1 MKSKKIDLIDSFNSI
16 IFCYVLTGIHV
27 EIAYIPEDESSTGES
42 DLDGVEDEPE
52 SGKSKNVGNKSTKI
66 FEIGFSS
73 STVQIRS
80 KGQAIRFKTGLKKLV
95 HFFRL
100 IFLSV

>member
-1 MKSKKIDLIDSFNSI
+1 MVWIS
-16 IFCYVLTGIHV
+16 
-27 EIAYIPEDESSTGES
+27 EDESSTGES

-52 SGKSKNVGNKSTKI
+52 SGKSKTVPNKSTKI

-80 KGQAIRFKTGLKKLV
+80 KGQAIRFKTGMEKASA
-95 HFFRL
+95 FFHKVCFFETL
-100 IFLSV
+100 EVFWNII